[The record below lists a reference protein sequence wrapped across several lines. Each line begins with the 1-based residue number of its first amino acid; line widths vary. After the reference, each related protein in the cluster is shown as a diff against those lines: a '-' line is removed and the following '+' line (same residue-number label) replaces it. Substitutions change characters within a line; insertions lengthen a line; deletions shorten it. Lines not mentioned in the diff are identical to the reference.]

1 MAGHSHW
8 AQIKHKK
15 AKLDAQKGKL
25 FSKLAKE
32 IMIASRLGGPNPD
45 HNPRL
50 RQAIE
55 RAKKAKMPAE
65 KIEYAIKKGAGLIE
79 GEAIEEV
86 VYEGY
91 GPGGVAIMVVA
102 QTDNKNRT
110 VAEIRNIFNKHGGKL
125 GTSGSV
131 SFLFE
136 RKGVIEVPAEGIDEE
151 TILEKALEAGAEDVV
166 TGEAVH
172 IIYTTPEDLYEVKEN
187 LEKLGVN
194 VEKAEISYIPTT
206 TVKVENP
213 EDAQKLLKLLTAL
226 EEHDDVSQVISNFD
240 IPQEIM
246 AKIS

>member
-15 AKLDAQKGKL
+15 AKADAQKGKL

-32 IMIASRLGGPNPD
+32 IMIAARLGGPNPE

-79 GEAIEEV
+79 GETIEEIL
-86 VYEGY
+86 YEGY
-91 GPGGVAIMVVA
+91 GPGGVAIMVVV

-131 SFLFE
+131 AFLFE
-136 RKGVIEVPAEGIDEE
+136 KKGVIEIPANNISEE
-151 TILEKALEAGAEDVV
+151 EILEKAIEAGAEDVV
-166 TGEAVH
+166 SGKEIH
-172 IIYTTPEDLYEVKEN
+172 IIYTTPESLYEVKEA
-187 LEKLGVN
+187 LEQMGVEI
-194 VEKAEISYIPTT
+194 EKAELSYIPTT
-206 TVKVENP
+206 TVKI
-213 EDAQKLLKLLTAL
+213 EDPATAEKLIKLLTAL
-226 EEHDDVSQVISNFD
+226 ENHDDVSQVISNFE

-246 AKIS
+246 EKIT

>member
-15 AKLDAQKGKL
+15 AKADAQKGKL
-25 FSKLAKE
+25 FAKLAKE
-32 IMIASRLGGPNPD
+32 IMIAARLGGPNPD

-50 RQAIE
+50 RQAVE
-55 RAKKAKMPAE
+55 RAKKAKMPSD
-65 KIEYAIKKGAGLIE
+65 KIEYAIKKGAGLIA

-131 SFLFE
+131 AFLFE

-151 TILEKALEAGAEDVV
+151 TILEKAIEAGAEDVQP
-166 TGEAVH
+166 GEEVH
-172 IIYTTPEDLYEVKEN
+172 IIYTTPEELYEVKEN
-187 LEKLGVN
+187 LEKAGVP
-194 VEKAEISYIPTT
+194 VEKAEISYIPST
-206 TVKVENP
+206 TVRVDNP
-213 EDAQKLLKLLTAL
+213 EEAQKLIKLLTAL

-240 IPQEIM
+240 IPEEVM

>member
-15 AKLDAQKGKL
+15 AKVDAQKGKL

-32 IMIASRLGGPNPD
+32 IMIAARLGGPNPD

-55 RAKKAKMPAE
+55 RAKKAKMPMD

-91 GPGGVAIMVVA
+91 GPGGVAIMVIA

-136 RKGVIEVPAEGIDEE
+136 RKGVIEVPAKGLSEE
-151 TILEKALEAGAEDVV
+151 EIFEKAIEAGAEDVQP
-166 TGEAVH
+166 GEEVH
-172 IIYTTPEDLYEVKEN
+172 IIYTTPEDLYTVKEA
-187 LEKLGVN
+187 LENMGVS
-194 VEKAEISYIPTT
+194 VEKAELSFIPTT

-213 EDAQKLLKLLTAL
+213 DEAQKLIKLLTAL

-240 IPQEIM
+240 IPEEVM
-246 AKIS
+246 AKIG

>member
-15 AKLDAQKGKL
+15 AKVDAQKGKL

-110 VAEIRNIFNKHGGKL
+110 VAEIRNIFNKQGGKL

-151 TILEKALEAGAEDVV
+151 AILEKALEAGAEDVV

-172 IIYTTPEDLYEVKEN
+172 IVYTNPEDLYEVKEN

-206 TVKVENP
+206 TVRVENP
-213 EDAQKLLKLLTAL
+213 EEAQKLLKLLTAL

-240 IPQEIM
+240 IPREIM

>member
-15 AKLDAQKGKL
+15 AKIDAQRGKL

-55 RAKKAKMPAE
+55 RAKKAKMPSE

-110 VAEIRNIFNKHGGKL
+110 VAEIRNILSKHGGKL

-131 SFLFE
+131 AFLFE
-136 RKGVIEVPAEGIDEE
+136 KKGVIEVPADAIDEE
-151 TILEKALEAGAEDVV
+151 NLLERAIEAGAEDVQSG
-166 TGEAVH
+166 GELHLVFTA
-172 IIYTTPEDLYEVKEN
+172 PEELYQVKEN
-187 LEKLGVN
+187 LEKEGVP
-194 VEKAEISYIPTT
+194 VERAEISFIPTT
-206 TVKVENP
+206 TVKVESP
-213 EDAQKLLKLLTAL
+213 EEAQKLLKLLSAL
-226 EEHDDVSQVISNFD
+226 EEHEDVSQVISNFE
-240 IPQEIM
+240 IPEEVM
-246 AKIS
+246 TKIS

>member
-15 AKLDAQKGKL
+15 AKVDAQKGKL

-110 VAEIRNIFNKHGGKL
+110 VAEIRNIFNKQGGKL

-151 TILEKALEAGAEDVV
+151 AILEKALEAGAEDVV
-166 TGEAVH
+166 TGEAVN
-172 IIYTTPEDLYEVKEN
+172 IVYTNPEDLYEVKEN

-206 TVKVENP
+206 TVRVENP
-213 EDAQKLLKLLTAL
+213 EEAQKLLKLLTAL

-240 IPQEIM
+240 IPREIM